1 MSASPP
7 LLQVTGLT
15 KRFGSFTA
23 VDDVGFEVA
32 EASIHSIIGPNG
44 AGKTTLFRLLTGIHS
59 PTSGQVVFQGEQ
71 IGGKRPYVVARRGL
85 VQSFQMTS
93 IFPRLTALE
102 SVQAA
107 IVARS
112 GRSADLFTRFQKRVE
127 NEALE
132 LLETVGLAAEGETE
146 AKTLSHGDQRA
157 LDIALAL
164 ATKPRL
170 LLLDEPTSGMS
181 PAETQK
187 TTELVVELAR
197 SNGLTVLFS
206 EHDMDVVFGI
216 SEQVTVLHQGRVI
229 AEGTVADVQAN
240 PEVMAVYLGDA
251 ALEEVVA

>member
-1 MSASPP
+1 MSDTI
-7 LLQVTGLT
+7 LRVTGLT

-23 VDDVGFEVA
+23 VDDVDFEVRA
-32 EASIHSIIGPNG
+32 GSIHSIIGPNG
-44 AGKTTLFRLLTGIHS
+44 AGKTTLFRLLTGVHAPSAGRI
-59 PTSGQVVFQGEQ
+59 VFGDEEIQG
-71 IGGKRPYVVARRGL
+71 RRAYAVARRGL

-112 GRSADLFTRFQKRVE
+112 GRSSDLFTRFQRSTE
-127 NEALE
+127 GEARE
-132 LLETVGLAAEGETE
+132 LLDSVGLAAQAGTE

-164 ATKPRL
+164 ATRPQL

-181 PAETQK
+181 PAETGK
-187 TTELVVELAR
+187 TTDLVAELAR
-197 SNGLTVLFS
+197 SAGLTILFS

-216 SEQVTVLHQGRVI
+216 SEHVTVLHQGRVI
-229 AEGTVADVQAN
+229 ADGTVDEVQRN
-240 PEVMAVYLGDA
+240 PEVMAVYLGEPA
-251 ALEEVVA
+251 VLEEEVVS